1 MTTGLVEI
9 ARKLLCKPV
18 SYAAVQHQVWNRYFL
33 ENHCTV
39 TMRLLSLTTDL
50 PVIYNWLPWRYTR
63 FLKKEAHIRHL
74 YETYSC
80 IGDSSSSQSFL
91 LLINDAAV
99 GQADV
104 HHALQDDVSSY
115 YQAGAGDYRLQLLID
130 PEKEMLGNVSQYL
143 LQTCQEF
150 FFSFQEVERLV
161 LLLEEGTPLIQK
173 LEKTGFHFETR
184 IITAQKAALLY
195 TCSRATVML

>member
-1 MTTGLVEI
+1 MTTGPVEI

-18 SYAAVQHQVWNRYFL
+18 SYAAVQHQVWTRFFL

-39 TMRLLSLTTDL
+39 TMRLLCLTTDL

-80 IGDSSSSQSFL
+80 VGDSSSSQSFL
-91 LLINDAAV
+91 LLLNDAAI

-115 YQAGAGDYRLQLLID
+115 YTASQGDYRLELLID
-130 PEKEMLGNVSQYL
+130 PEKEVLDIPQYL

-161 LLLEEGTPLIQK
+161 LLLEEGNPLIQK
-173 LEKTGFHFETR
+173 LEKAGFRFEAR
-184 IITAQKAALLY
+184 IISAEKTALLY
-195 TCSRATVML
+195 ICSRASMPL